1 MCKIK
6 PLFGEK
12 SFQIISLHL
21 GHTVVDIFYSL

>member
-12 SFQIISLHL
+12 SFQISSLDL
-21 GHTVVDIFYSL
+21 GHMVVDIFYSL